1 MEVIVGNLQLYYIET
16 GFAEVHKQIHDA
28 NISVLSEVAKLY
40 PDAHVALYDVYGDLA
55 LVHETVNLLS
65 TFFNSFEIMEGKSPV
80 NSSPINNKPKI
91 RADKR
96 DVLLSV
102 PMLNLIAADDLES
115 IPETYGET
123 IVKINHPITRES
135 YHQLAEKF
143 TVIADVVDSAPENL
157 LEKQLYDRIN
167 KLDTLSKILL
177 IKVLRGEAIC
187 G

>member
-1 MEVIVGNLQLYYIET
+1 MEVIVGNLQLYHIET
-16 GFAEVHKQIHDA
+16 GFAEVQKQIQDA
-28 NISVLSEVAKLY
+28 NIAVLSEVSKLY
-40 PDAHVALYDVYGDLA
+40 PDARISFYEVYGDLA

-65 TFFNSFEIMEGKSPV
+65 SFFNNFEIMEGKSPV

-96 DVLLSV
+96 DFLLTAPTLS
-102 PMLNLIAADDLES
+102 LISADDLES
-115 IPETYGET
+115 IPEIHGEA
-123 IVKINHPITRES
+123 IIKINHPITREF
-135 YHQLAEKF
+135 YHQLTEKF
-143 TVIADVVDSAPENL
+143 RVIADVIDSTPENL

-167 KLDTLSKILL
+167 KQDTLSKILL